1 MVYMIAYGNKYIVN
15 VEESNTI
22 PEKKDYGTIILN
34 FLDSVPDIYIENI
47 LQDDGSRPEDWFDRM
62 FFEYIPME
70 NMPNHFLG
78 IVSYE
83 YYISEIKGED
93 LCSIY

>member
-1 MVYMIAYGNKYIVN
+1 MAYMIAYGNKYIVN

-22 PEKKDYGTIILN
+22 PEKKDYRTIILN

-47 LQDDGSRPEDWFDRM
+47 LQDDGSRSEDWFDRM

>member
-1 MVYMIAYGNKYIVN
+1 MICMIAYGNKYIVN
-15 VEESNTI
+15 VQESNII
-22 PEKKDYGTIILN
+22 PEKKDYGTITLN

-47 LQDDGSRPEDWFDRM
+47 LQGDGSLPEDWFDGI
-62 FFEYIPME
+62 FFEYMPMK
-70 NMPNHFLG
+70 NIPNHFLG

>member
-47 LQDDGSRPEDWFDRM
+47 LQDDRSRPEDWFDRM

>member
-1 MVYMIAYGNKYIVN
+1 MAYMIAYGNKYIVN
-15 VEESNTI
+15 VQESNIIPDQDDRETI
-22 PEKKDYGTIILN
+22 VMN
-34 FLDSVPDIYIENI
+34 FLDSIQRYYIENI
-47 LQDDGSRPEDWFDRM
+47 LVYNEELPEDWLDGM
-62 FFEYIPME
+62 FCECIPME
-70 NMPNHFLG
+70 NIPDYFSG